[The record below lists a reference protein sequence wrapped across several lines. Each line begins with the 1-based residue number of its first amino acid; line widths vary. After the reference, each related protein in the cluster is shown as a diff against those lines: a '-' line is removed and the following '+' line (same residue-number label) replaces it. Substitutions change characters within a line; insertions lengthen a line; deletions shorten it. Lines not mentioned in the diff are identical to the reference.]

1 MRLQRSRS
9 VLIPAG
15 PISPSGRMG
24 EEVVDVARVTLKTIA
39 EHVGVSRMT
48 VSNAFSR
55 PDQLSENLRARILS
69 AADDLGYTGPDP
81 AARALARGRTG
92 VIGMVLTNSPRD
104 AFTDDVAVGF
114 VRAVAGSLADAGYSL
129 VLLHSS
135 RDNGV
140 VPAQDIAMDG
150 AIVYSCAPA
159 MSAFAALRERRLPI
173 VNVEGSPLPGVPDIG
188 IDNATGAYQAA
199 MHLVDLG
206 HSRIAIVVAALDADN
221 LPSSAISLDT
231 ASPTIAGRMDGWM
244 RALEEAGVVPTIIG
258 TPGLAI
264 DDILRGRIDRMLDDP
279 PSAVLAFSDLAALEV
294 MERARDRGILVPEQ
308 LSVVGFDDN
317 PLAARVSPAMTTVR
331 QDIDAKGEA
340 AVQALLRLLRQE
352 PSASPQRLPT
362 ALVVRASTSRPR
374 DRAPG
379 EAARSVVG

>member
-1 MRLQRSRS
+1 M
-9 VLIPAG
+9 
-15 PISPSGRMG
+15 
-24 EEVVDVARVTLKTIA
+24 ARVTLKTIA

-55 PDQLSENLRARILS
+55 PDQLSEDLRARILS
-69 AADDLGYTGPDP
+69 AADELGYAGPDP

-135 RDNGV
+135 RDAGV
-140 VPAQDIAMDG
+140 DPARDIAMDG

-159 MSAFAALRERRLPI
+159 MSAYSALRERRLPI

-188 IDNATGAYQAA
+188 IDNSSGAYQAA
-199 MHLVDLG
+199 KHLVELG
-206 HSRIAIVVAALDADN
+206 HTRIAIVVAALDADN
-221 LPSSAISLDT
+221 RPSSEISLDT
-231 ASPTIAGRMDGWM
+231 ASPTISRRLHGWM
-244 RALEEAGVVPTIIG
+244 RALDEAGIIPSLVG
-258 TPGLAI
+258 TPRVAI
-264 DDILRGRIDRMLDDP
+264 DAILQERIDRMLDDP
-279 PSAVLAFSDLAALEV
+279 PTAVLAFSDLAALEV
-294 MERARDRGILVPEQ
+294 MERARDRGIRVPEQ

-317 PLAARVSPAMTTVR
+317 PLAARVSPALTTVR

-340 AVQALLRLLRQE
+340 AVQALLTLLRDE
-352 PSASPQRLPT
+352 EAGSPPLLPT
-362 ALVVRASTSRPR
+362 ALVVRASTAPPR
-374 DRAPG
+374 A
-379 EAARSVVG
+379 

>member
-1 MRLQRSRS
+1 M
-9 VLIPAG
+9 LIPAA
-15 PISPSGRMG
+15 PVPPSGRMG
-24 EEVVDVARVTLKTIA
+24 AEVVEVGRVTLKTIA

-55 PDQLSENLRARILS
+55 PDQLSEDLRARILS
-69 AADDLGYTGPDP
+69 AADALGYAGPDP

-135 RDNGV
+135 DESGV
-140 VPAQDIAMDG
+140 VPARDIAMDG

-159 MSAFAALRERRLPI
+159 VSAYTALRERRLPI
-173 VNVEGSPLPGVPDIG
+173 VNVEGSPLPGVPDIS
-188 IDNATGAYQAA
+188 IDNAAGAYQAA
-199 MHLVDLG
+199 RHLVELG
-206 HSRIAIVVAALDADN
+206 HSRIAVVVDALDADN
-221 LPSSAISLDT
+221 QLSSEISLET
-231 ASPTIAGRMDGWM
+231 ASNTIAARMDGWM
-244 RALEEAGVVPTIIG
+244 RALDETGIVPTLVG
-258 TPGLAI
+258 TPALDI
-264 DDILRGRIDRMLDDP
+264 DAVLRERIDRMLDDP
-279 PSAVLAFSDLAALEV
+279 PTAVLAFSDLAALEV

-317 PLAARVSPAMTTVR
+317 PLAARVSPALTTVR

-340 AVQALLRLLRQE
+340 AVKALLALLRE
-352 PSASPQRLPT
+352 EDAESPPPLPT
-362 ALVVRASTSRPR
+362 ALVVRSST
-374 DRAPG
+374 APP
-379 EAARSVVG
+379 S

>member
-1 MRLQRSRS
+1 
-9 VLIPAG
+9 
-15 PISPSGRMG
+15 MG
-24 EEVVDVARVTLKTIA
+24 EEVVDVGRVTLKTIA

-55 PDQLSENLRARILS
+55 PDQLSEDLRARILS
-69 AADDLGYTGPDP
+69 AADELGYAGPDP

-114 VRAVAGSLADAGYSL
+114 VRAVAGSLGDSGYSL

-135 RDNGV
+135 TDNGV
-140 VPAQDIAMDG
+140 VPARDVAMDG

-159 MSAFAALRERRLPI
+159 MAAFTALRERRLPI

-199 MHLVDLG
+199 KHLVDLG
-206 HSRIAIVVAALDADN
+206 HERIAIVVAALDAGNRPATDV
-221 LPSSAISLDT
+221 SLET
-231 ASPTIAGRMDGWM
+231 TSPTIAGRLDGWM
-244 RALEEAGVVPTIIG
+244 QALDEDGVVPTIVG
-258 TPGLAI
+258 TPGISI
-264 DDILRGRIDRMLDDP
+264 DATLRERIDRMLDDP
-279 PSAVLAFSDLAALEV
+279 PTAVLAFSDLAALEV
-294 MERARDRGILVPEQ
+294 MERARARGIRIPDD

-317 PLAARVSPAMTTVR
+317 PLAARVSPALTTVR

-340 AVQALLRLLRQE
+340 AVQALLSLLREQDA
-352 PSASPQRLPT
+352 PSPQQLPT
-362 ALVVRASTSRPR
+362 ALVVRASTAAPR
-374 DRAPG
+374 K
-379 EAARSVVG
+379 

>member
-1 MRLQRSRS
+1 M
-9 VLIPAG
+9 LIPTA
-15 PISPSGRMG
+15 PFRPSGRMG
-24 EEVVDVARVTLKTIA
+24 EEVVEVARVTLKTIA

-55 PDQLSENLRARILS
+55 PDQLSEDLRARILS
-69 AADDLGYTGPDP
+69 AADDLGYAGPDP

-135 RDNGV
+135 GDNGV
-140 VPAQDIAMDG
+140 VPARDIAMDG

-188 IDNATGAYQAA
+188 IDNSTGAYQAA
-199 MHLVDLG
+199 KHLVDLG
-206 HSRIAIVVAALDADN
+206 HTRVAIVVDALDADN
-221 LPSSAISLDT
+221 VPSSALTLDT
-231 ASPTIAGRMDGWM
+231 ASSTIAGRLDGWT
-244 RALEEAGVVPTIIG
+244 RALDEAGVVPTVVG
-258 TPGLAI
+258 TSGLAI
-264 DDILRGRIDRMLDDP
+264 DDTLRDRIDRMLDDP
-279 PSAVLAFSDLAALEV
+279 PTAVLAFSDLAALEV
-294 MERARDRGILVPEQ
+294 MERARDRGISVPEQ

-317 PLAARVSPAMTTVR
+317 PLAARVSPALTTVR

-340 AVQALLRLLRQE
+340 AVQALLRLMRDDAVE
-352 PSASPQRLPT
+352 SPPRLPT
-362 ALVVRASTSRPR
+362 ELVVRASTMRPQGR
-374 DRAPG
+374 PA
-379 EAARSVVG
+379 

>member
-1 MRLQRSRS
+1 M
-9 VLIPAG
+9 LIPTA
-15 PISPSGRMG
+15 PILPSGRMG
-24 EEVVDVARVTLKTIA
+24 EEVVEVARVTLKTIA

-55 PDQLSENLRARILS
+55 PDQLSEDLRARILS
-69 AADDLGYTGPDP
+69 AADDLGYAGPDP

-135 RDNGV
+135 GDNGV
-140 VPAQDIAMDG
+140 VPARDIAMDG

-188 IDNATGAYQAA
+188 IDNSTGAYQAA
-199 MHLVDLG
+199 KHLVDLG
-206 HSRIAIVVAALDADN
+206 HTRIAIVVDALDADN
-221 LPSSAISLDT
+221 VRSSALTLDT
-231 ASPTIAGRMDGWM
+231 ASSTIAGRLDGWM
-244 RALEEAGVVPTIIG
+244 RALDEAGVDPTVVG
-258 TPGLAI
+258 TSGLAI
-264 DDILRGRIDRMLDDP
+264 DDTLRDRIDRMLDDP
-279 PSAVLAFSDLAALEV
+279 PTAVLAFSDLAALEV
-294 MERARDRGILVPEQ
+294 MERARDRGISVPER

-317 PLAARVSPAMTTVR
+317 PLAARVSPALTTVR

-340 AVQALLRLLRQE
+340 AVQALLRLMRE
-352 PSASPQRLPT
+352 DAVESPPRLPT
-362 ALVVRASTSRPR
+362 ELVVRASTTHPRGRP
-374 DRAPG
+374 A
-379 EAARSVVG
+379 

>member
-1 MRLQRSRS
+1 MRLERARS
-9 VLIPAG
+9 VLIPTA
-15 PISPSGRMG
+15 PMFLSGRMG
-24 EEVVDVARVTLKTIA
+24 EEVVEVARVTLKTIA

-55 PDQLSENLRARILS
+55 PDQLSEDLRARILK
-69 AADDLGYTGPDP
+69 AADDLGYAGPDP

-135 RDNGV
+135 GGDGV
-140 VPAQDIAMDG
+140 VPARDIAMDG

-159 MSAFAALRERRLPI
+159 TSAFAALRERRLPI

-188 IDNATGAYQAA
+188 IDNASGAYQAA
-199 MHLVDLG
+199 KHLVDLG
-206 HSRIAIVVAALDADN
+206 HTRIAIVVDALDVDN
-221 LPSSAISLDT
+221 VSSSALTLDT
-231 ASPTIAGRMDGWM
+231 ASSTIAGRLDGWM
-244 RALEEAGVVPTIIG
+244 RALDEAGVVPTLVG
-258 TPGLAI
+258 TSSLEI
-264 DDILRGRIDRMLDDP
+264 DDTLHDRIDRMLDDP
-279 PSAVLAFSDLAALEV
+279 PTAVLAFSDLAALEV
-294 MERARDRGILVPEQ
+294 MERARDRGISVPEQ

-317 PLAARVSPAMTTVR
+317 PLAARVSPALTTVR

-340 AVQALLRLLRQE
+340 AVQALLRLMRE
-352 PSASPQRLPT
+352 GDAESPPRLPT
-362 ALVVRASTSRPR
+362 ELVVRSSTTHPQGRP
-374 DRAPG
+374 A
-379 EAARSVVG
+379 